1 MKLISCIAIVSLTQ
15 PIKAFYCWTIKNS
28 SPFTDISGI
37 IFLKE
42 TADMN
47 EDELYRNYLESKTNY
62 YRNVLRKQDQ
72 ELLRKIQK
80 IPDSWDG
87 YEKAENS
94 LVISHD
100 EKKKLS
106 DIKKAKSLELNFEG
120 MFAYH
125 LVHVENSLMSCLN
138 YRFITHEQLDE
149 AKHSADSILP
159 EIQQNV
165 SDFKHLLLRLA
176 KRSVSD
182 LYYLMISY
190 VKFYKKRNFNFSTD
204 FAEFLSDAIKIYI
217 EYERLPEMLGEFIS
231 YSNLMDKFFSK
242 SSNEIGWRLNEFD
255 LRDFLENQ
263 TDTFYSSNNLKRIVK
278 SAYSFKKKLNEDH
291 NFITY
296 YYNHNDGKLF
306 RYNFI
311 VNALSQK
318 LKKNLI
324 TREMF
329 EGLSAIRYNFILL
342 KQHFEKD
349 GIEWFGPDKMSYF
362 RVLEFLYKCCK
373 IIEFIHLRSMEYD
386 ILQELRNDILLP
398 VENELRQLTRLIG
411 KYQQL

>member
-1 MKLISCIAIVSLTQ
+1 MGSVN
-15 PIKAFYCWTIKNS
+15 F
-28 SPFTDISGI
+28 F
-37 IFLKE
+37 KE
-42 TADMN
+42 IADMN
-47 EDELYRNYLESKTNY
+47 EDELYRSYLESKTQY

-80 IPDSWDG
+80 IPDNWDG
-87 YEKAENS
+87 YDKAENN
-94 LVISHD
+94 LIISHD
-100 EKKKLS
+100 EKKRLS
-106 DIKKAKSLELNFEG
+106 DIKKAKSLELKFEG
-120 MFAYH
+120 LFAYQ
-125 LVHVENSLMSCLN
+125 LVNVENSLMSCLN
-138 YRFITHEQLDE
+138 YRFITNEQLDE

-159 EIQQNV
+159 EIQNHV
-165 SDFKHLLLRLA
+165 PDFKHLLLRLA

-190 VKFYKKRNFNFSTD
+190 VKFYKKRNFNFNSD
-204 FAEFLSDAIKIYI
+204 FAEFLSDSIKIYI
-217 EYERLPEMLGEFIS
+217 DYERLPEMLGEFIS

-255 LRDFLENQ
+255 MRDFLENQ
-263 TDTFYSSNNLKRIVK
+263 TDPFYSSSNLTRIAT
-278 SAYSFKKKLNEDH
+278 SAYSFMKKLKEDH

-324 TREMF
+324 TSEMF
-329 EGLSAIRYNFILL
+329 EGLSAIRHNFIVL
-342 KQHFEKD
+342 KQNFEKD
-349 GIEWFGPDKMSYF
+349 GIEWFGPHRMNYF

-386 ILQELRNDILLP
+386 KLQELRNEILLP
-398 VENELRQLTRLIG
+398 VEKELRQLSKLIG
-411 KYQQL
+411 KYQQS